1 MINML
6 NNAIDALKSVE
17 KSKKITVSVSEDVA
31 GRLRISITDNGKG
44 IPPEEIDK
52 IFIPFYTTKENGSG
66 IGLSLSRKIM
76 RLHRGS
82 ISVFSR
88 PDEQTTFVL
97 SF

>member
-1 MINML
+1 M
-6 NNAIDALKSVE
+6 DALKKVE
-17 KSKKITVSVSEDVA
+17 HKKIAVSVSENA
-31 GRLRISITDNGKG
+31 MGKLKISISDNGKG
-44 IPPEEIDK
+44 IPPEEIEK

-82 ISVFSR
+82 ISVFSQ
-88 PDEQTTFVL
+88 PAEKTTFVL